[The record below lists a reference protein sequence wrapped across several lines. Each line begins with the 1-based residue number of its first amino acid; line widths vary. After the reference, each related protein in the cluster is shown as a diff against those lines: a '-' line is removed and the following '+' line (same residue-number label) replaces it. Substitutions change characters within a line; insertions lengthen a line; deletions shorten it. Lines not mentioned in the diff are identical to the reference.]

1 MPHCDSVMAA
11 GGVLSAR
18 RLGSATARLSCLLAP
33 KLISQHTEMS
43 TGYQRG
49 DMILSVTAPYIHTGD
64 LRKALVY
71 FCEKLLLDTES
82 GRSRALAGH

>member
-1 MPHCDSVMAA
+1 MNGGGA

-18 RLGSATARLSCLLAP
+18 RLGSATARLSCLHAP

-43 TGYQRG
+43 MSRYQRN
-49 DMILSVTAPYIHTGD
+49 DMITSVTAPYINTRD

-82 GRSRALAGH
+82 GRSKVLAGR

>member
-1 MPHCDSVMAA
+1 MPHCDSMMAA

-18 RLGSATARLSCLLAP
+18 RLGSATARLSCLLVP

-49 DMILSVTAPYIHTGD
+49 DMIFSVSVTAPYIHTGD
-64 LRKALVY
+64 LRK
-71 FCEKLLLDTES
+71 
-82 GRSRALAGH
+82 RAC